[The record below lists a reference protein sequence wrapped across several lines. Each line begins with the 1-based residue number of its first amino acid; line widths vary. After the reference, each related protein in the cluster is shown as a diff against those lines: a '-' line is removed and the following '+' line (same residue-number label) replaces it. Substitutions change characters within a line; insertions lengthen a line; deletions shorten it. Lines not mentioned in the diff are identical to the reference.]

1 MNHVTITWDMALGGD
16 VALRLLGALLCWG
29 LGAALAGPAWPAQ
42 ILVSPA
48 TGTAAQ
54 ITITGKLDLGDALNF
69 LRKTGEVKEAVV
81 LLQSAGGNTA
91 AGISIGRAIRQKGFL
106 TLVPSSV
113 SCASAC
119 ALAWL
124 GGVRRFMGE
133 GAKVGFHAAYTMSG
147 GRARRSASGNAA
159 LVKYVNGLGLTR
171 QAIDYITGAPPE
183 RMYWLSLPAAQALGI
198 EAGPYAASG
207 IANAGD
213 RARFAP
219 MMIQA
224 ATDYP
229 GNDIGRLKQA
239 TLDACLVACS
249 AAKPCKAF
257 TFVTYSRECWLKNE
271 VGSAEPREGLVSG
284 IK

>member
-1 MNHVTITWDMALGGD
+1 
-16 VALRLLGALLCWG
+16 VALRLLGALACCG
-29 LGAALAGPAWPAQ
+29 LGALLAGPVWSAQ

-48 TGTAAQ
+48 AKTATQ
-54 ITITGKLDLGDALNF
+54 VTIRGELDLGDALTF
-69 LRKTGEVKEAVV
+69 LRKTGEMKDAVV
-81 LLQSAGGNTA
+81 VLQSPGGNTA

-106 TLVPSSV
+106 TLVPSSA

-124 GGVRRFMGE
+124 GGARRFMGE
-133 GAKVGFHAAYTMSG
+133 GAQVGFHAAYTLSG

-159 LVKYVNGLGLTR
+159 LVKYVNGLDLPP
-171 QAIDYITGAPPE
+171 QAIAYITSAPPE
-183 RMYWLSLPAAQALGI
+183 RMYWLTLPAARAVGI

-207 IANAGD
+207 IANA
-213 RARFAP
+213 REQARHVP
-219 MMIQA
+219 MTIQA

-229 GNDIGRLKQA
+229 GNDIGRLKQT

-249 AAKPCKAF
+249 AARSCKAF
-257 TFVTYSRECWLKNE
+257 TFVPYRRECWLKNE
-271 VGSAEPREGLVSG
+271 IGSAEPRDGLVSG